1 MERVLGTV
9 GRSEA
14 EVYER
19 EKSGALLTCVGVL
32 AAINLAVLMVV
43 TQLPIT
49 SPEIE
54 HLVLGGESVQAH
66 LQRDRADGKLAFQ
79 SCAGGGSV
87 NCHGNGSLSGI

>member
-1 MERVLGTV
+1 MERVIGAA
-9 GRSEA
+9 GRGEA
-14 EVYER
+14 EVCER

-54 HLVLGGESVQAH
+54 RLVLGEEGVHGYLVRGGAE
-66 LQRDRADGKLAFQ
+66 GKLAFQ

-87 NCHGNGSLSGI
+87 NCHRNGNLSGI

>member
-9 GRSEA
+9 RSEA
-14 EVYER
+14 EMYER
-19 EKSGALLTCVGVL
+19 EKSGTVLTWVGVL

-49 SPEIE
+49 SPEIDR
-54 HLVLGGESVQAH
+54 LSLGGESVPAQ
-66 LQRDRADGKLAFQ
+66 LLRDGADGKPAFQ

-87 NCHGNGSLSGI
+87 NCHRNGNLSVI

>member
-1 MERVLGTV
+1 MERVLGTA

-14 EVYER
+14 EMCER

-49 SPEIE
+49 SPGIE
-54 HLVLGGESVQAH
+54 RMVLGGESVQAH
-66 LQRDRADGKLAFQ
+66 LLQDRADGRPAFQ

-87 NCHGNGSLSGI
+87 NCHGNGNLSGI

>member
-1 MERVLGTV
+1 MERVMGTA
-9 GRSEA
+9 GRNEA
-14 EVYER
+14 EIYER

-49 SPEIE
+49 SPEVE
-54 HLVLGGESVQAH
+54 RLVLGGESVQAH
-66 LQRDRADGKLAFQ
+66 ILRDRADGKLPFQ

-87 NCHGNGSLSGI
+87 NCHRNGNLSGI